1 MPRIQRGPVTLRVY
15 PVHSEIAFSPGAL
28 AASEPASESSNA
40 ARSSLPCSSCDTVPT
55 ATPSIAGTKR
65 GIVPKRRFQK
75 GTFVKRGNNWVGMWR
90 VDTLQPSDG
99 TVRREQRS
107 QTFVGLSERAARA
120 AFQPIL
126 DGVNAA
132 NQATPPVP
140 KTSDTV
146 AKAVAEWREHA
157 AATLKPSSRRSAD
170 SHLRRHILPLLG
182 ECPLT
187 ELTVKRMQTFATS
200 LTSGQRTAKTIENV
214 LLTLSSILASAR
226 KWGYKVPEVALSDLS
241 LPRKVKAKP
250 RCYTADEMTRIVS
263 SAEEPLSTICFVLCA
278 TGMRIGEVLALRTED
293 LDFTRRLIHVRSS
306 VYAGTLGTPKSYASI
321 ASLPMPPVL
330 ATRLKSFLASKHY
343 RQNDFRLLF
352 ANRRGRPFSAN
363 KLREKKLRPLLTSL
377 GISLAGFHA
386 FRHGVATTLIDR
398 GASITTVGAQLRH
411 SDPRITLGLYAHVV
425 PQSQREAVD
434 GLAQLLTEPRIADSA
449 QVKSSVS

>member
-1 MPRIQRGPVTLRVY
+1 
-15 PVHSEIAFSPGAL
+15 VHSKITLSIGAF
-28 AASEPASESSNA
+28 AASEPTAESSCA
-40 ARSSLPCSSCDTVPT
+40 GSSSLPCSSCVIVST
-55 ATPSIAGTKR
+55 ATPSIADTKR

-75 GTFVKRGNNWVGMWR
+75 GTFVKRGEQWVGMWR
-90 VDTLQPSDG
+90 VDTAQPDG
-99 TVRREQRS
+99 STKREQRS
-107 QTFVGLSERAARA
+107 RTFVGLSERGARA

-126 DGVNAA
+126 DAVNAA
-132 NQATPPVP
+132 NRATPPVP
-140 KTSDTV
+140 KTSATV

-157 AATLKPSSRRSAD
+157 AVTLKPSTRRSAE

-182 ECPLT
+182 EFPLT
-187 ELTVKRMQTFATS
+187 DLTVKRMQTFATT
-200 LTSGQRTAKTIENV
+200 LGSGKRTAKTIENV
-214 LLTLSSILASAR
+214 LLTLSAILSSAR

-250 RCYTADEMTRIVS
+250 RCYSADEMARIVS
-263 SAEEPLSTICFVLCA
+263 SADEPLSTICFVLCA

-306 VYAGTLGTPKSYASI
+306 VYAGTLGTPKSDASI

-363 KLREKKLRPLLTSL
+363 KLREKKLRPLLLSL

-449 QVKSSVS
+449 QVKSFIS